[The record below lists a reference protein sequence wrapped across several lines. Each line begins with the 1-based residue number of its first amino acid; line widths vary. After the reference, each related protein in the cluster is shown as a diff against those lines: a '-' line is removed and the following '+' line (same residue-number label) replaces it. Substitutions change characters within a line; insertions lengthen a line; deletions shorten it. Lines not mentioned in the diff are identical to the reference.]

1 MFMGLNAHFLLLLC
15 VKLTMNVIIIESL
28 LKVKKKKLFF
38 SICEKN
44 NRCRITLFKKW
55 DGQNGFPALSV
66 IWFCE
71 LK

>member
-15 VKLTMNVIIIESL
+15 VKLTMNVMIIDSL

-38 SICEKN
+38 HFVKKN
-44 NRCRITLFKKW
+44 NRYRITLFKKW

-71 LK
+71 LE